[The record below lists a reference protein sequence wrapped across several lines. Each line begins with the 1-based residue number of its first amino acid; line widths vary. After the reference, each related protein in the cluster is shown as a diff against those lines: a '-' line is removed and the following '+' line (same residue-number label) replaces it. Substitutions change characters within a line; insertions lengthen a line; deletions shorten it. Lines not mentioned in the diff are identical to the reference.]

1 MKFIQIFILLFLST
15 LQIFSQ
21 VNHDISN
28 LQKHYEA
35 FEYST
40 IILKSDELLLDKERF
55 TQQDLIQ
62 IYMLKAASHF
72 SMNDSED
79 SRKSFIEILKLDENF
94 ELNNSQYSP
103 KLVAF
108 FDEVK
113 KEFLDILEEKNKP
126 QQIKIIQPE
135 ENIFPRQNKNEI
147 NIALAKSILM
157 PGLGHLHLN
166 ENSKGWI
173 LTSISTVNLASMI
186 YFIFDSNKKE
196 ENYLAQTNQEQI
208 KIKYDEYN
216 KSYKI
221 RNVLIGTYAA
231 IWLYS
236 QIDILFFSNELN
248 SEEVISNLQK
258 IDLKNHQNSLQFS
271 INIPF

>member
-21 VNHDISN
+21 VNLDISN

-40 IILKSDELLLDKERF
+40 IVIKSEALLLDKERF
-55 TQQDLIQ
+55 TKKDLIQ
-62 IYMLKAASHF
+62 IYTLKAASHF

-126 QQIKIIQPE
+126 QQIKIIQPD

-186 YFIFDSNKKE
+186 YFIFDANKKE

-208 KIKYDEYN
+208 KIKYDAYN

-236 QIDILFFSNELN
+236 QIDILFFSNELG
-248 SEEVISNLQK
+248 SEKVLTNFQ
-258 IDLKNHQNSLQFS
+258 NQQNSIIFS
-271 INIPF
+271 FNFTL